1 MDIFEDISAT
11 LAVTTFDPNDTR
23 DTAALLA
30 GGRYEIDGN
39 GVDWYRLDAAAGQI
53 DLSMTASAGTPE
65 LNMVLFNSI
74 GQVVK
79 AENSTTPTESFSY
92 FAASDGD
99 YFLRIAT
106 AQFSDTD
113 VRGLDVDIAY
123 TLDINLPDGA
133 STDGNDTPATARP
146 LAQGTYDISGT
157 AVDWFS
163 VNSLSGQIKVDLR
176 TDDNALLQDLNVV
189 LYNDNN
195 QIVAGGV
202 VVPGQGSSGV
212 ETLTYNAPAAGEYFI
227 EVFWSGA
234 RDATSGGI
242 KLEYQLEIDLPEAEV
257 RGPDNPGE
265 TRETATPL
273 TSGTQQV
280 NGSGVDW
287 FQIITGPGELNFSM
301 TSTGVQTATTEAELN
316 MILFDADGN
325 PVQANNVVGGTE
337 QISFLA
343 NTTGTYFLKVFA
355 AAYPDG
361 TPNGVG
367 MQYSLTTD
375 LPLNTWSQALDFGPI
390 RTASVAAYDIDN
402 DGKDEIFV
410 GTSKSLDAQGR
421 EVRPAGLIVLEDD
434 GTVKWTK
441 TFAAID
447 GPDSRTGLTYNT
459 TSISTQAVFSDLNGD
474 GNIDIVI
481 GVGADNGS
489 EFPVPGQPGDKGGLY
504 ALDAQGNELWYYET
518 KDVFGS
524 DLGGDTDGPDGR
536 TEGVYGAP
544 RIFDIDADGKRE
556 VIFTSWDHS
565 MYIVDGATGLLERT
579 INLYDTTSTT
589 PGIADLDSDGL
600 YELIVPADITA
611 NETVGLPLQGGILHV
626 LSNYAQ
632 ANVEGWTDQVADST
646 FPNFRGKFIEQ
657 ALWSS
662 PKIAD
667 LDRDGSLEIIHG
679 TSNFFK
685 DERGEFIKIWNA
697 DGTLRNTL
705 ATNGQTLAAPLLA
718 DLDGNG
724 TLEIIATT
732 INGFVYAWDANGALL
747 FETQPLPYSD
757 PAYTGDARNLP
768 IPRQVV
774 AVDIDNADN
783 DLEIMFSMA
792 SQTIIL
798 DSDGTQLSSTT
809 QADQVFNTYSGSP
822 VVKDIDGDG
831 RLDIIS
837 GGTTEAQDQA
847 VIYRWENH
855 VDVTADNYRTAEY
868 QNNQSLHDIRN
879 FVERFYDTI
888 LGRTSDASGNNYW
901 TDNLA
906 TGVLSGENIARGFIN
921 SAEFQRRDTG
931 NAEFVNIL
939 YQAFFD
945 RAADAG
951 GFNAWMTQLE
961 GGADRADVLKGF
973 TASREFKNLTESF
986 GIRAELKYG
995 DFSNAAVITGDAND
1009 SSLLRGGAGNQIL
1022 SDESS
1027 VVTDPRSRLDIQQ
1040 SGEIFRLYGATLGR
1054 GPDPSGFLNWL
1065 GTLQEGRFDLETVAE
1080 GFVGSRE
1087 FTNTYGALDDSS
1099 FVELLYQNVL
1109 GRASDDGGRAFWL
1122 DELSN
1127 TASRA
1132 EVVLGFSNS
1141 REYQSRTNSDL
1152 DNFMRQDRIAWNDV
1166 IEGGA
1171 GDDQMNGGLGSDL
1184 FVFRNGEGG
1193 NDTIH
1198 GFEPWDQL
1206 QLSGF
1211 GFDSRADAIARM
1223 TQQGSDVVFNQSG
1236 QRIVFTATQLAEMQ
1250 RVRFNV

>member
-1 MDIFEDISAT
+1 MDVFEDISAT
-11 LAVTTFDPNDTR
+11 LAVTSFDPNDTR

-30 GGRYEIDGN
+30 ERQYEIEGN
-39 GVDWYRLDAAAGQI
+39 GVDWYRLDATAGQI
-53 DLSMTASAGTPE
+53 DLSMTASADTPE
-65 LNMVLFNSI
+65 LNMVLFNSA

-92 FAASDGD
+92 FAGSDGD

-113 VRGLDVDIAY
+113 VRGLDVNIAY
-123 TLDINLPDGA
+123 TLDINLPDRI
-133 STDGNDTPATARP
+133 STDGNDTRATARP
-146 LAQGTYDISGT
+146 LTSGTYDISGS
-157 AVDWFS
+157 AVDWFR

-176 TDDNALLQDLNVV
+176 TDADTPLQDLNVV
-189 LYNDNN
+189 LYNGNN

-202 VVPGQGSSGV
+202 VVPNQGSRGV
-212 ETLTYNAPAAGEYFI
+212 ETMIYNAPEAGEYFV

-234 RDATSGGI
+234 REATSGGI
-242 KLEYQLEIDLPEAEV
+242 KLEYQLEIDLPEVEV

-265 TRETATPL
+265 TRETATRL
-273 TSGTQQV
+273 ISGTQQV

-301 TSTGVQTATTEAELN
+301 TSTGAQSATNEAELN
-316 MILFDADGN
+316 MVLFDADGN
-325 PVQANNVVGGTE
+325 PVQANNRIGGTE
-337 QISFLA
+337 NISFLA

-355 AAYPDG
+355 AAHPDG
-361 TPNGVG
+361 TPNGVAIE
-367 MQYSLTTD
+367 YSLTTD
-375 LPLNTWSQALDFGPI
+375 LPLSTWSQALDFGPI
-390 RTASVAAYDIDN
+390 RTASIAAYDIDH
-402 DGKDEIFV
+402 DGKDEIFI

-447 GPDSRTGLTYNT
+447 GPDSHTGLTYNT
-459 TSISTQAVFSDLNGD
+459 TSISTQAVFSDVDGD
-474 GNIDIVI
+474 GNIDIIV
-481 GVGADNGS
+481 GVGADNRS

-504 ALDAQGNELWYYET
+504 ALDAQGNELWYFET
-518 KDVFGS
+518 RDVFGS
-524 DLGGDTDGPDGR
+524 DLDGDTDGPDGR
-536 TEGVYGAP
+536 SEGVYGTP

-556 VIFTSWDHS
+556 VIFTSWDHRL
-565 MYIVDGATGLLERT
+565 YIVDGLTGRLECEFD
-579 INLYDTTSTT
+579 LHDTASTT
-589 PGIADLDSDGL
+589 PGIADIDGDGL
-600 YELIVPADITA
+600 FDLIVPADITS
-611 NETVGLPLQGGILHV
+611 NEAAGLPLQGGILHV

-632 ANVEGWTDQVADST
+632 ANIEGWANQLADST
-646 FPNFRGKFIEQ
+646 LPNFRGPFIEQ

-667 LDRDGSLEIIHG
+667 IDRDGTPEIIHG
-679 TSNFFK
+679 TANFFK
-685 DERGEFIKIWNA
+685 DERGQFIKIWNA

-705 ATNGQTLAAPLLA
+705 ATNGQTLAAPVLA
-718 DLDGNG
+718 DIDGNG
-724 TLEIIATT
+724 SLEILAST
-732 INGFVYAWDANGALL
+732 INGYVYAWDANGNLL
-747 FETQPLPYSD
+747 FETQPQPFTI
-757 PAYTGDARNLP
+757 PALTDEGRNLP
-768 IPRQVV
+768 IARQMV

-783 DLEIMFSMA
+783 DLEIILNMG

-798 DSDGTQLSSTT
+798 DSDGTQLSST
-809 QADQVFNTYSGSP
+809 ARPDQVFNTYSGSP

-837 GGTTEAQDQA
+837 GGTTEAQDQT
-847 VIYRWENH
+847 VIYRWENPY
-855 VDVTADNYRTAEY
+855 DVSADNYRTAEY
-868 QNNQSLHDIRN
+868 QNSQSLHEIRN

-906 TGVLSGENIARGFIN
+906 TGVLSGENIASGFIN
-921 SAEFQRRDTG
+921 SREFQFRNTG
-931 NAEFVNIL
+931 NEEFVNIL
-939 YQAFFD
+939 YQAFFN
-945 RAADAG
+945 RAADTG
-951 GFNAWMTQLE
+951 GFNAWITQLE

-986 GIRAELKYG
+986 GIRAELTYG
-995 DFSNAAVITGDAND
+995 AFSNAAVITGDAND
-1009 SSLLRGGAGNQIL
+1009 SSLLRGGSGNQIL

-1040 SGEIFRLYGATLGR
+1040 SGEVFRMYGATLDR

-1065 GTLQEGRFDLETVAE
+1065 GHLQTGRFDLETVAE
-1080 GFVGSRE
+1080 GFVSSNE
-1087 FTNTYGALDDSS
+1087 FRNTYGALDNAA

-1109 GRASDDGGRAFWL
+1109 GRASDEGGRTSWL
-1122 DELSN
+1122 AELSDG
-1127 TASRA
+1127 ASRA
-1132 EVVLGFSNS
+1132 SVVLGFSNS
-1141 REYQSRTNSDL
+1141 REYQLRTNSDL
-1152 DNFMRQDRIAWNDV
+1152 DSFMREDQIAWNDV

-1171 GDDQMNGGLGSDL
+1171 GDDQINGGLGSDL
-1184 FVFRNGEGG
+1184 FIFRNDQGG
-1193 NDTIH
+1193 NDTVH

-1211 GFDSRADAIARM
+1211 GFNTRADAIALM
-1223 TQQGSDVVFNQSG
+1223 TQQGADVVFNQSG
-1236 QRIVFTATQLAEMQ
+1236 QRIVFTDTQLADMQ

>member
-1 MDIFEDISAT
+1 MDIFEDFSAT
-11 LAVTTFDPNDTR
+11 LAVTTFEPNDTR
-23 DTAALLA
+23 DMAAPLA
-30 GGRYEIDGN
+30 GGFYEIEGN
-39 GVDWYRLDAAAGQI
+39 GVDWYLLDTAAGQI
-53 DLSMTASAGTPE
+53 DLSMTATAGTPE

-74 GQVVK
+74 GQVIK
-79 AENSTTPTESFSY
+79 AENSITPTESFSY

-99 YFLRIAT
+99 YFMRIAT

-123 TLDINLPDGA
+123 TLDINLPDGT
-133 STDGNDTPATARP
+133 STDDNNTRDTARP
-146 LAQGTYDISGT
+146 LTSGTYDISGS

-176 TDDNALLQDLNVV
+176 TDADAVLQDLNIV
-189 LYNDNN
+189 LHNSNN

-202 VVPGQGSSGV
+202 VVPNQESKGV
-212 ETLTYNAPAAGEYFI
+212 ETLLYTATAAGEYFV
-227 EVFWSGA
+227 EVFWTGA
-234 RDATSGGI
+234 REATSGGI
-242 KLEYQLEIDLPEAEV
+242 KLEYQLEIGLPTVEV

-265 TRETATPL
+265 TRETATLL
-273 TSGTQQV
+273 TSGKQQI

-301 TSTGVQTATTEAELN
+301 NSTGAQSATNEAELN
-316 MILFDADGN
+316 MVLFDAGGN
-325 PVQANNVVGGTE
+325 PVKANNRIGGTE

-355 AAYPDG
+355 ATYPDG
-361 TPNGVG
+361 TPNGVT

-375 LPLNTWSQALDFGPI
+375 LPLNTWSKALDFGPI
-390 RTASVAAYDIDN
+390 RTASIAAYDIDN

-434 GTVKWTK
+434 GTMKWAK

-447 GPDSRTGLTYNT
+447 SPDSYTGLTYNT

-474 GNIDIVI
+474 GSIDILI
-481 GVGADNGS
+481 GVGADNKS
-489 EFPVPGQPGDKGGLY
+489 QFPVPGQPGDKGGLY
-504 ALDAQGNELWYYET
+504 ALDAQGNELWYFET

-524 DLGGDTDGPDGR
+524 DLGGGTDGPDGR
-536 TEGVYGAP
+536 SEGVYGAP
-544 RIFDIDADGKRE
+544 RIFDIDSDGKRE
-556 VIFTSWDHS
+556 VIFTSWDHRL
-565 MYIVDGATGLLERT
+565 YILDGATGRLEREF
-579 INLYDTTSTT
+579 NLHDTASTT
-589 PGIADLDSDGL
+589 PGIADIDGNGL
-600 YELIVPADITA
+600 FDLIVPADITNNDA
-611 NETVGLPLQGGILHV
+611 AGLPLQGGILHV

-632 ANVEGWTDQVADST
+632 ANIQGWTDQVADST
-646 FPNFRGKFIEQ
+646 LPNFRGAFIDQ

-667 LDRDGSLEIIHG
+667 IDRDGMPEIIHG
-679 TSNFFK
+679 TANFFK
-685 DERGEFIKIWNA
+685 DERGQFIKIWNS
-697 DGTLRNTL
+697 DGTLRNEL
-705 ATNGQTLAAPLLA
+705 ATNGQTLATPVLA

-724 TLEIIATT
+724 SLEILAST
-732 INGFVYAWDANGALL
+732 INGYVYAWDANGNVI
-747 FETQPLPYSD
+747 FETQPQPFTI
-757 PAYTGDARNLP
+757 PALTGEERNLP
-768 IPRQVV
+768 IARQMV

-783 DLEIMFSMA
+783 DLEIILNMG

-809 QADQVFNTYSGSP
+809 RADRVFNSYEGSQ
-822 VVKDIDGDG
+822 VVKDIDADG

-837 GGTTEAQDQA
+837 GGTTETQDQT
-847 VIYRWENH
+847 VIYRWENPY
-855 VDVTADNYRTAEY
+855 DVVTENYRTAEY
-868 QNNQSLHDIRN
+868 QNSQSLHKIRN

-888 LGRTSDASGNNYW
+888 LGRSPDPGGNNYW

-906 TGVLSGENIARGFIN
+906 TGVLSGENIASGFIN
-921 SAEFQRRDTG
+921 SREFQFRNTEDE
-931 NAEFVNIL
+931 EFVNIL

-945 RAADAG
+945 RPADDG
-951 GFNAWMTQLE
+951 GFEVWMKALE
-961 GGADRADVLKGF
+961 EGANRAEVLKGF
-973 TASREFKNLTESF
+973 TASREFKALTESF
-986 GIRAELKYG
+986 GIRAELTSG
-995 DFSNAAVITGDAND
+995 PFSDDAEITGDAND
-1009 SSLLRGGAGNQIL
+1009 SSLLLGGAGNQIL

-1027 VVTDPRSRLDIQQ
+1027 VVTDPRSRLDTQQ
-1040 SGEIFRLYGATLGR
+1040 SGEIFRLYGATLDR

-1065 GTLQEGRFDLETVAE
+1065 GHLQTGLFDLETIAE
-1080 GFVGSRE
+1080 GFVDSRE
-1087 FTNTYGALDDSS
+1087 FKNSYGALDNSA

-1109 GRASDDGGRAFWL
+1109 GRASDEGGRISWL
-1122 DELSN
+1122 GDLSN
-1127 TASRA
+1127 GASRA

-1152 DNFMRQDRIAWNDV
+1152 DSFMREKQIAWNDV

-1171 GDDQMNGGLGSDL
+1171 GNDQMNGGLGSDL
-1184 FVFRNGEGG
+1184 FVFRNGQGG
-1193 NDTIH
+1193 NDTVH

-1211 GFDSRADAIARM
+1211 GFDTQADAIASM
-1223 TQQGSDVVFNQSG
+1223 TQQGADVIFNQSG
-1236 QRIVFTATQLAEMQ
+1236 QRIIFTATQLIDMQ